1 MALGTVISLGAQEA
15 EGPSAGAPVAHLLLL
30 IACLPILGM
39 LVIAPVLPDIQR
51 HFAMTPGA
59 AYLAPLVLTA
69 PSLSIVLL
77 SPLSGRLASRIG
89 RKRLILVALLL
100 YTLAATAPLYLN
112 DIYAIIAT
120 RLVVGVAEATLMTVS
135 TMLIGD
141 YFSGSS
147 RDRYLS
153 MQVIYT
159 SVSAVIFLIVGGILG
174 QAGWRIPFATY
185 FVPLLLLPF
194 ALTLLREPRAPVQ
207 LEAGSAAISWRIVLP
222 ICVVTFLAGGCM
234 NIASVELSYV
244 MEAIGATSSAMKGLG
259 AAVNSAGIAIGGAIM
274 ANRGNATRPLQVVA
288 AFAIGAVGFGIIVA
302 AGSLT
307 GVMIGAFVVGLS
319 SGFYLGWLLA
329 NLNRHLT
336 FENRGR
342 SVGVWMSSY
351 FLATVLAPV
360 FVVATSGLL
369 GGIKQAMM
377 PVAVILAILAIITP
391 RVLATQPT
399 SGNV

>member
-1 MALGTVISLGAQEA
+1 
-15 EGPSAGAPVAHLLLL
+15 
-30 IACLPILGM
+30 M

-77 SPLSGRLASRIG
+77 SPISGRLASRLG
-89 RKRLILVALLL
+89 RKRLILIALLL
-100 YTLAATAPLYLN
+100 YTLAATAPLYLD

-141 YFSGSS
+141 YYSGSK

-159 SVSAVIFLIVGGILG
+159 SVSAVLFLIGGGILG
-174 QAGWRIPFATY
+174 QMGWRIPFVTY
-185 FVPLLLLPF
+185 FIPILLLPF
-194 ALTLLREPRAPVQ
+194 ALTLLWEPRAPVQ
-207 LEAGSAAISWRIVLP
+207 IETGSAAIAWRIILP

-274 ANRGNATRPLQVVA
+274 AHRGNATRTGQLVT
-288 AFAIGAVGFGIIVA
+288 AFAVGA
-302 AGSLT
+302 AGFAIIFAVPSLA
-307 GVMIGAFVVGLS
+307 GVMTGAFVAGLS
-319 SGFYLGWLLA
+319 SGFFLGWLLA
-329 NLNRHLT
+329 NLNSHLT

-342 SVGVWMSSY
+342 SVGMWMSSY

-360 FVVATSGLL
+360 FVVAISGPL
-369 GGIKQAMM
+369 GGIKQAML
-377 PVAVILAILAIITP
+377 PVALILSVLAIIAP
-391 RVLATQPT
+391 RVLASQHMLQDA
-399 SGNV
+399 

>member
-1 MALGTVISLGAQEA
+1 MASGTAT
-15 EGPSAGAPVAHLLLL
+15 SAGARNIEGTTGGTAVAHLLLL

-51 HFAMTPGA
+51 HFAATPGA

-77 SPLSGRLASRIG
+77 SPMSGRLASRAG

-141 YFSGSS
+141 YFTGGK

-159 SVSAVIFLIVGGILG
+159 SVSAVLFLIGGGILG
-174 QAGWRIPFATY
+174 QAGWRVPFAAY
-185 FVPLLLLPF
+185 FISLLLLPF
-194 ALTLLREPRAPVQ
+194 ALTLLWEPRAPVQ
-207 LEAGSAAISWRIVLP
+207 IETGSAAPSWRIILP
-222 ICVVTFLAGGCM
+222 ICAVTFLAGGCM

-244 MEAIGATSSAMKGLG
+244 MEAVGATSSAMKGLG

-274 ANRGNATRPLQVVA
+274 AHRGNAMRPLQLA
-288 AFAIGAVGFGIIVA
+288 TAFAVGA
-302 AGSLT
+302 AGFVIIFAAPSLT
-307 GVMIGAFVVGLS
+307 GVMIGAGLVGLS

-351 FLATVLAPV
+351 FLATLLAPV
-360 FVVATSGLL
+360 FVVAISGPV
-369 GGIKQAMM
+369 GGIKPAMIAIAF
-377 PVAVILAILAIITP
+377 VLLILAIISP
-391 RVLATQPT
+391 RALARQPA
-399 SGNV
+399 S

>member
-1 MALGTVISLGAQEA
+1 VALGTVISPGAQDV
-15 EGPSAGAPVAHLLLL
+15 EGASAGAPVAHLLLL

-51 HFAMTPGA
+51 HFATTAGA

-77 SPLSGRLASRIG
+77 SPLSGRLASSVG
-89 RKRLILVALLL
+89 RKRLILIALLL

-112 DIYAIIAT
+112 DMYAILAT
-120 RLVVGVAEATLMTVS
+120 RLVVGIAEATLMTVS

-141 YFSGSS
+141 YFSGSR

-159 SVSAVIFLIVGGILG
+159 SVSAVIFLIGGGILG
-174 QAGWRIPFATY
+174 QAGWRVPFATY
-185 FVPLLLLPF
+185 FIPLLLLPF
-194 ALTLLREPRAPVQ
+194 ALTLLREPPAPVQ
-207 LEAGSAAISWRIVLP
+207 IETGSAAISWRIILP

-244 MEAIGATSSAMKGLG
+244 MEAVGATSSAMKGLG

-274 ANRGNATRPLQVVA
+274 AHRGNATRPLQLA
-288 AFAIGAVGFGIIVA
+288 KAFAVGAAGFGIIFA
-302 AGSLT
+302 ASSLT
-307 GVMIGAFVVGLS
+307 GVMTGAWAVGLS

-336 FENRGR
+336 FETRGR

-351 FLATVLAPV
+351 FFATVLAPV
-360 FVVATSGLL
+360 FVVAISTPF
-369 GGIKQAMM
+369 GGIKPAMIAL
-377 PVAVILAILAIITP
+377 AVILAILAIIAP
-391 RVLATQPT
+391 RMLARQAA
-399 SGNV
+399 S

>member
-1 MALGTVISLGAQEA
+1 MALDTVISPGAQDVD
-15 EGPSAGAPVAHLLLL
+15 GKSAGKPVAHLLLL

-51 HFAMTPGA
+51 HFAATPGA

-77 SPLSGRLASRIG
+77 SPISGRLAFRFG
-89 RKRLILVALLL
+89 RKRLILAALLL
-100 YTLAATAPLYLN
+100 YTMAATAPLYLN
-112 DIYAIIAT
+112 DIYAIIGT
-120 RLVVGVAEATLMTVS
+120 RLLVGVAEATLMTVS

-141 YFSGSS
+141 YFTGSK

-159 SVSAVIFLIVGGILG
+159 SVSAVIFLIIGGILG
-174 QAGWRIPFATY
+174 QAGWRVPFATY

-194 ALTLLREPRAPVQ
+194 AISLLWEPRAPVQ
-207 LEAGSAAISWRIVLP
+207 IETGSTAISWRVILP

-244 MEAIGATSSAMKGLG
+244 MEAVGATSSAMKGLG

-274 ANRGNATRPLQVVA
+274 AHRGHATRPLQLVT
-288 AFAIGAVGFGIIVA
+288 AFAVGAVGFAIIFA
-302 AGSLT
+302 APSLT
-307 GVMIGAFVVGLS
+307 GVMIGAWVVGLS

-360 FVVATSGLL
+360 FVVAISDPL

-377 PVAVILAILAIITP
+377 PIAVILAILAIISP
-391 RVLATQPT
+391 RVLVRQPAPQEA
-399 SGNV
+399 

>member
-1 MALGTVISLGAQEA
+1 VALGVAISPAVRSVERA
-15 EGPSAGAPVAHLLLL
+15 SAGAGVAHLLLV

-51 HFAMTPGA
+51 HFATTPGA

-77 SPLSGRLASRIG
+77 SPITGRLASRGG
-89 RKRLILVALLL
+89 RKRLILIALLL

-112 DIYAIIAT
+112 SIYMIIAT
-120 RLVVGVAEATLMTVS
+120 RLVVGAAEAALMTVS

-141 YFSGSS
+141 YFNGAK

-159 SVSAVIFLIVGGILG
+159 SVSAVIFLIGGGILG
-174 QAGWRIPFATY
+174 QAGWRVPFVTY
-185 FVPLLLLPF
+185 FIPLLLLPL
-194 ALTLLREPRAPVQ
+194 ALALLWEPRGSAQV
-207 LEAGSAAISWRIVLP
+207 EAGSAALSWRVILP
-222 ICVVTFLAGGCM
+222 ICAVTFIAGGCM

-244 MEAIGATSSAMKGLG
+244 IEAVGDSSPVMKGLG
-259 AAVNSAGIAIGGAIM
+259 AAMNSGGIAIGGAIM
-274 ANRGNATRPLQVVA
+274 AYRGKATRRRQVMA
-288 AFAIGAVGFGIIVA
+288 AFVVGA
-302 AGSLT
+302 AGFAVISAASSLT
-307 GVMIGAFVVGLS
+307 GVMIGAVIVGLS

-336 FENRGR
+336 FETRGR

-360 FVVATSGLL
+360 FVVAISEPL
-369 GGIKQAMM
+369 GGIKQAMF
-377 PVAVILAILAIITP
+377 AISLSLATLAIISP
-391 RVLATQPT
+391 RALARQTDC
-399 SGNV
+399 

>member
-1 MALGTVISLGAQEA
+1 VALGVAISPGAQNV
-15 EGPSAGAPVAHLLLL
+15 EGKSAGAAVAHLLLL

-51 HFAMTPGA
+51 HFATTPGA

-77 SPLSGRLASRIG
+77 SPITGRLASRGG
-89 RKRLILVALLL
+89 RKRLILIALLL

-112 DIYAIIAT
+112 SIYVIIAT
-120 RLVVGVAEATLMTVS
+120 RLVVGAAEAALMTIS

-141 YFSGSS
+141 YFTGAK

-159 SVSAVIFLIVGGILG
+159 SMSAVIFLIGGGILG

-185 FVPLLLLPF
+185 FIPLLLLPL
-194 ALTLLREPRAPVQ
+194 ALAMLWEPHGSVQ
-207 LEAGSAAISWRIVLP
+207 LETGSAALSWRVILP
-222 ICVVTFLAGGCM
+222 ICAVTFLAGGCM

-244 MEAIGATSSAMKGLG
+244 IEAVGATSSVMKGLG

-274 ANRGNATRPLQVVA
+274 AYRGKATQRSQVVT
-288 AFAIGAVGFGIIVA
+288 AFVVGA
-302 AGSLT
+302 AGFAVISAAPSLA
-307 GVMIGAFVVGLS
+307 GVMIGAVIVGLS

-329 NLNRHLT
+329 NLNRNLT
-336 FENRGR
+336 FETRGR
-342 SVGVWMSSY
+342 SVGIWMSSY

-360 FVVATSGLL
+360 CVVAISRSL
-369 GGIKQAMM
+369 GGIKHAMF
-377 PVAVILAILAIITP
+377 AVSLILVTLAIISP
-391 RVLATQPT
+391 RALAKQPA
-399 SGNV
+399 S